1 MNTINITAV
10 TPETVC
16 IHGQTLAREYAET
29 VLLGLLIASEGENH
43 AGIVKVAEAF
53 TGAGLSLEAHPKA
66 SRLYAGHVHEKQRE
80 KERLEAEARAHAE
93 RCREPSRQEIAEYH
107 AEKAR
112 RAREI
117 REHGARLRAA
127 RGR

>member
-1 MNTINITAV
+1 MNTLSITAV

-29 VLLGLLIASEGENH
+29 VLLGLLVASEGENH

-53 TGAGLSLEAHPKA
+53 VEAGLSLEAHPKA
-66 SRLYAGHVHEKQRE
+66 SRLFAAHVLEKQRE

-93 RCREPSRQEIAEYH
+93 RCREPSRQEIAEYR
-107 AEKAR
+107 AEKER

-127 RGR
+127 RGH

>member
-1 MNTINITAV
+1 MNIAITAV
-10 TPETVC
+10 TPQSVT
-16 IHGQTLAREYAET
+16 INGQELAREYVET
-29 VLLGLLIASEGENH
+29 VLLGLLVASAGENH

-53 TGAGLSLEAHPKA
+53 ALAGLSLEAHPKA
-66 SRLYAGHVHEKQRE
+66 SRLYDGHRIEKQRE
-80 KERLEAEARAHAE
+80 KERLEAEVRAHAE
-93 RCREPSRQEIAEYH
+93 RCREPSRQEIAEYR
-107 AEKAR
+107 AEKER